1 MQQQPSAMPPPPP
14 PAPTARLHFPP
25 PPSPRVSLTG
35 KAVCKSCERQMGVEK
50 RVAAQDEPANMS
62 PNSRLRLAVKGATA
76 AAARR
81 ADREEAMAKLDKEG
95 GGEERPLSYSQTG
108 ERQMAI
114 ADAALEG
121 RFLKHEE
128 MGQEEAA
135 KEHRWLQPVNEA
147 CLPPPPPPS
156 QPLALH
162 CAGPGEQA
170 QGLLLQHRDNDQA
183 KPTLSLRRQQ
193 DRWAVTP
200 SARDAASVVKRLAGP
215 AGFLPPGSTRS
226 GQNSEAAVE
235 AARRGRHAHADAS
248 ASSADEGHGCAR
260 TAGIPPTILRE
271 AKLAQLEKEGGRA
284 AVLGYRDRGLA
295 ATVKRARQQTGS
307 GAQEVASRAGGGTAE
322 SSGCRQA
329 PAPGP
334 EDEAVTVTMMSA
346 HDLLLH
352 SSGSPA
358 SQAGNDCR
366 APSLELASWPLDA
379 VDATSGAASCLP
391 AGAAAVPVSQSEPKL
406 ASEPS
411 SSPIVSEGAA
421 VSTPLSL
428 GLQSTAVPPQAWPL
442 VQPNDRSGSSSAHSV
457 AAAPGSPPRSHSPVA
472 PMSLGLNKQSA
483 ASAHALPPGR
493 PSAPAV
499 VVPDEGAKVRTPLDA
514 VHTARTWPTKVDCL
528 PTAVAGGASMQ
539 STPPC
544 SLQEP
549 VRGSAGHAGAI
560 ADGVPARF
568 SSLPGFFDSLAAG
581 VPEGEA
587 TSDHKTSPTRP
598 TATTQLP
605 VDTHAR
611 HAAAAAPPLAA
622 PLPAA
627 LPPLP
632 PPAPQRLQTAVAAKL
647 GSAHPG
653 MRPFPS
659 SKSAAAAAVGSSSR
673 PPFASPARGPTAAAA
688 PLPLP
693 PSSQKRAVTI
703 SGGAGCP
710 SPPSAMNDEELAL
723 LLHQELNSSP
733 RMPRASRASAS
744 LARHAAVAA
753 AGAGSKRACPPSAAS
768 HAESQQVMRKRLKE
782 EQGAASHSPPHDPT
796 TPSAR
801 SDLPYTPG
809 AARSG
814 WQDASGSPAVGGL
827 AVPPF
832 RDVKLEMESPMQ
844 PGSATSLLEL
854 VELLMVAAGGA
865 TMSFEDLYRA
875 CSPHWH
881 RLRRQGDGGEPS
893 VPSGQRAA
901 LVECLRGRPAWRA
914 ILDTRPKSSLP
925 LDAKGGPASEGPTTV
940 AAVAIAARAAAA
952 MSFSGGESEDL
963 GGGHVEQAADSDGE
977 EGGAPPGDDSVPKGK
992 RKARRRRWLATAA
1005 AGGSS
1010 QGDERLLAAM
1020 APVEGLAAVV
1030 AEAGKPAA
1038 EGSREGGRD
1047 DRDSGREA
1055 RGGEHSG
1062 PQQAWRRKEER
1073 QRQQQEERPAAKPQ
1087 AVQLHAGCGPDV
1099 EESGGGGADSSL
1111 GNTLPASSDEE
1122 AVSNYSEDDEEM
1134 ATGRRGG
1141 GAARQ
1146 RGSDADEE
1154 TREEGK
1160 DGGGGGAG

>member
-1 MQQQPSAMPPPPP
+1 MQRLPSATPPPPP
-14 PAPTARLHFPP
+14 PAPTARLHFRL
-25 PPSPRVSLTG
+25 PPSTRASL
-35 KAVCKSCERQMGVEK
+35 MGVEK
-50 RVAAQDEPANMS
+50 RAAAQDEPANVS
-62 PNSRLRLAVKGATA
+62 PNGRLRLAAKGATA

-108 ERQMAI
+108 ERQTAVT
-114 ADAALEG
+114 ATAPEG

-135 KEHRWLQPVNEA
+135 KEHRWLQPASEA
-147 CLPPPPPPS
+147 RLPPPQPP
-156 QPLALH
+156 ALP

-170 QGLLLQHRDNDQA
+170 EALSVQQRDNDQA
-183 KPTLSLRRQQ
+183 EPTSSLRRQQ
-193 DRWAVTP
+193 DRWAVPP
-200 SARDAASVVKRLAGP
+200 SARDAASVVERLAGP

-226 GQNSEAAVE
+226 GQNSEEVVE

-260 TAGIPPTILRE
+260 TAGISPTVLRE
-271 AKLAQLEKEGGRA
+271 AKLAQLVKEGGRA
-284 AVLGYRDRGLA
+284 AALGYRDRGLA
-295 ATVKRARQQTGS
+295 ATVKKARQQTGS
-307 GAQEVASRAGGGTAE
+307 GAQEAASCGAGGGAAE
-322 SSGCRQA
+322 SGGGRQA

-334 EDEAVTVTMMSA
+334 EDEAVTVTMISA
-346 HDLLLH
+346 HDLLPH
-352 SSGSPA
+352 SSGPPA
-358 SQAGNDCR
+358 GQAGNDCR
-366 APSLELASWPLDA
+366 APSLELASWPVDA
-379 VDATSGAASCLP
+379 VDATSGAASSLP
-391 AGAAAVPVSQSEPKL
+391 AGAAAVPVSQPEPKL
-406 ASEPS
+406 ASEPN
-411 SSPIVSEGAA
+411 SSPIALEGAA
-421 VSTPLSL
+421 VSTPCSL
-428 GLQSTAVPPQAWPL
+428 GLQSMAAPSQAWPS
-442 VQPNDRSGSSSAHSV
+442 VQPSDRSGSPSALSM
-457 AAAPGSPPRSHSPVA
+457 AAAPGSPPKSHSPVA
-472 PMSLGLNKQSA
+472 PTSLGSDKQSA

-493 PSAPAV
+493 PGAPAV
-499 VVPDEGAKVRTPLDA
+499 AVLDKGAKVRTPLDA
-514 VHTARTWPTKVDCL
+514 VPTARTWPAKVDSL
-528 PTAVAGGASMQ
+528 PTAVAVMASMQ
-539 STPPC
+539 STPPR
-544 SLQEP
+544 SLLEL

-560 ADGVPARF
+560 ANGVPARS
-568 SSLPGFFDSLAAG
+568 SSLQGFFDSLAAAL
-581 VPEGEA
+581 PEGEA
-587 TSDHKTSPTRP
+587 TSDHKTSPPLP

-632 PPAPQRLQTAVAAKL
+632 PAAPQRLQTAVAAKL

-659 SKSAAAAAVGSSSR
+659 SKSAAAAAAGSSSR
-673 PPFASPARGPTAAAA
+673 PPFASPARGTTAAAA

-693 PSSQKRAVTI
+693 PSWQKRAVAI

-768 HAESQQVMRKRLKE
+768 HADLQQVMRKRLKE
-782 EQGAASHSPPHDPT
+782 EQGAASHSPPHDPI

-801 SDLPYTPG
+801 SDLPYSPG

-832 RDVKLEMESPMQ
+832 RNVKLEMESPMQ
-844 PGSATSLLEL
+844 PSSSTSLLEL
-854 VELLMVAAGGA
+854 VELLMAAAGSA

-881 RLRRQGDGGEPS
+881 RLRRQGDAGEPY

-901 LVECLRGRPAWRA
+901 LAECLRGRPAWRA
-914 ILDTRPKSSLP
+914 VLETRPKPSLP
-925 LDAKGGPASEGPTTV
+925 LDAKGGPALEGPMTV
-940 AAVAIAARAAAA
+940 AAVAVAPRAAAA
-952 MSFSGGESEDL
+952 LSFSGGESEDL

-977 EGGAPPGDDSVPKGK
+977 GGGAPPGDDSVPKGK

-1005 AGGSS
+1005 AGSSS
-1010 QGDERLLAAM
+1010 QGDGATGGGRPLAERLLAAM
-1020 APVEGLAAVV
+1020 VPVEGLAAVV
-1030 AEAGKPAA
+1030 TEA
-1038 EGSREGGRD
+1038 
-1047 DRDSGREA
+1047 
-1055 RGGEHSG
+1055 
-1062 PQQAWRRKEER
+1062 QAWRRKEER
-1073 QRQQQEERPAAKPQ
+1073 QRQQQEERVAAKPQ
-1087 AVQLHAGCGPDV
+1087 AGHLHAGRGVDV
-1099 EESGGGGADSSL
+1099 EERGSGGVDSSL
-1111 GNTLPASSDEE
+1111 GNALPVSSDEE

-1134 ATGRRGG
+1134 AAERRGG
-1141 GAARQ
+1141 ATARQ
-1146 RGSDADEE
+1146 RGSDAEE
-1154 TREEGK
+1154 EIRAEGK
-1160 DGGGGGAG
+1160 DGGGGSGGAAARREGGGSTREVLAGR